1 MRAHYGFI
9 WFALAVAISCG
20 PQSAQAQWVNQPTPS
35 APRTQEGRVNL
46 TAKTPRLRDG
56 KPDLSG
62 VWQIEDPTR
71 EERYQF
77 FFDGINNLGED
88 VPAKYFMNLLYDFK
102 SDDGLMR
109 PQTAAIAQQHF
120 AGRAKDIP
128 STRCLP
134 FGVPLMDAAP
144 FPMKLMQ
151 MTSEIVLL
159 YEHDT
164 TFRQI
169 FMDGRKLPADPT
181 PSWLGSSVGKWD
193 GDTLVVETVGFNDKG
208 WLDAFGHPH
217 SDEMRVTER
226 FQRKDFGHMD
236 LSVTV
241 TDLKMYTRPFTVTLH
256 QRLRADTDL
265 LEDICTENEK
275 DWQHMPK

>member
-1 MRAHYGFI
+1 MRI
-9 WFALAVAISCG
+9 ITISVWLVSALSLH
-20 PQSAQAQWVNQPTPS
+20 AQWIHQSTPG
-35 APRTQEGRVNL
+35 APRTKDGKVDL
-46 TAKTPRLRDG
+46 KAKAPRLRDG

-62 VWQIEDPTR
+62 LWQIEDPTR

-88 VPAKYFMNLLYDFK
+88 VPSKYFMNFLYDFK
-102 SDDGLMR
+102 PEDGLMR
-109 PQTAAIAQQHF
+109 PETAAITQQHM

-134 FGVPLMDAAP
+134 FGLPLMDAAP
-144 FPMKLMQ
+144 FPIKITQ
-151 MTSEIVLL
+151 AQGEIILL

-164 TFRQI
+164 QFRQV
-169 FMDGRKLPADPT
+169 FLDGRKLPADPL
-181 PSWLGSSVGKWD
+181 PSWLGYSVGKWD
-193 GDTLVVETVGFNDKG
+193 GDALVVDTIGLNDKS

-226 FQRKDFGHMD
+226 FLRKDFGHMEIA
-236 LSVTV
+236 VTV
-241 TDLKMYTRPFTVTLH
+241 TDLKMYTRPFTVKLPM
-256 QRLRADTDL
+256 RLMPDTEL
-265 LEDICTENEK
+265 FEHICTENEK

>member
-1 MRAHYGFI
+1 MANDTNAEHNP
-9 WFALAVAISCG
+9 LTAVLVGG
-20 PQSAQAQWVNQPTPS
+20 PQHAQAQWVNHPTPS

-46 TAKTPRLRDG
+46 NAKTPRLRSG

-62 VWQIEDPTR
+62 IWQIEDPTR

-109 PQTAAIAQQHF
+109 PQTAAIAQRHF
-120 AGRAKDIP
+120 AGRAKEIP

-151 MTSEIVLL
+151 MTGEIVLL
-159 YEHDT
+159 YEH
-164 TFRQI
+164 
-169 FMDGRKLPADPT
+169 PP
-181 PSWLGSSVGKWD
+181 PSWLGSSVGRWD
-193 GDTLVVETVGFNDKG
+193 GDTLVVETIGFNDQG

-256 QRLRADTDL
+256 QRLRPDTDL

>member
-9 WFALAVAISCG
+9 WIALAIAISGGHQCAH
-20 PQSAQAQWVNQPTPS
+20 AQLVDHPTPS
-35 APRTQEGRVNL
+35 ASPTQAGRVNL
-46 TAKTPRLRDG
+46 TAKTSRLRSG

-88 VPAKYFMNLLYDFK
+88 VPSKYFMNLLYDFK

-120 AGRAKDIP
+120 AGRAKEIP

-151 MTSEIVLL
+151 MTGEIVLL

-164 TFRQI
+164 TFR
-169 FMDGRKLPADPT
+169 
-181 PSWLGSSVGKWD
+181 
-193 GDTLVVETVGFNDKG
+193 
-208 WLDAFGHPH
+208 
-217 SDEMRVTER
+217 
-226 FQRKDFGHMD
+226 
-236 LSVTV
+236 
-241 TDLKMYTRPFTVTLH
+241 
-256 QRLRADTDL
+256 
-265 LEDICTENEK
+265 
-275 DWQHMPK
+275 